1 MYLLLKR
8 NTFLGSQMVVTYLS
22 EESDRAN
29 VLARLGVSYGI
40 GMVVGPSLGGY
51 VTSNFGE
58 QASSLLAAGGSILS
72 IILVLI
78 FVPSIPKQ
86 NKTKTVIDHS
96 NATNKMVNESKTGL
110 IKNAKEILKLF
121 LIPGVGF
128 LLVLK
133 MICGIPIGVLQ
144 SMFSSKLHISY
155 RRFAI
160 SKSYYNIF
168 FSFIKSDCH

>member
-1 MYLLLKR
+1 
-8 NTFLGSQMVVTYLS
+8 MVVTYLS

-58 QASSLLAAGGSILS
+58 QASSLLAASGSFLS

-86 NKTKTVIDHS
+86 NKTSRNIIDHS
-96 NATNKMVNESKTGL
+96 NATNKMEVNNTEAKTGL
-110 IKNAKEILKLF
+110 VKNAKEIMKLF

-144 SMFSSKLHISY
+144 SMFSCKLH
-155 RRFAI
+155 
-160 SKSYYNIF
+160 KSYHRK
-168 FSFIKSDCH
+168 FSL

>member
-1 MYLLLKR
+1 MS
-8 NTFLGSQMVVTYLS
+8 FLGSQMVVTYLS

-29 VLARLGVSYGI
+29 VLSRLGVSYGI

-58 QASSLLAAGGSILS
+58 QASSLLAASGSFLS
-72 IILVLI
+72 IILVLL

-86 NKTKTVIDHS
+86 NKKRNIIDHS
-96 NATNKMVNESKTGL
+96 NATNKMDNVNNKTESKTGL
-110 IKNAKEILKLF
+110 IKNAKEIMKLF
-121 LIPGVGF
+121 FIPGVGF

-144 SMFSSKLHISY
+144 SMFSSKLHIT
-155 RRFAI
+155 
-160 SKSYYNIF
+160 
-168 FSFIKSDCH
+168 

>member
-1 MYLLLKR
+1 
-8 NTFLGSQMVVTYLS
+8 MVVTYLS

-86 NKTKTVIDHS
+86 NKTKTIIDHS
-96 NATNKMVNESKTGL
+96 NATNKMVNVNNTESKTGL
-110 IKNAKEILKLF
+110 IKNAKEIMKLF

-160 SKSYYNIF
+160 RVITF

>member
-1 MYLLLKR
+1 
-8 NTFLGSQMVVTYLS
+8 MVVTYLS

-86 NKTKTVIDHS
+86 NKTKTIIDHS
-96 NATNKMVNESKTGL
+96 NATNKMDVNNTETKTGL
-110 IKNAKEILKLF
+110 VKNAKEIMKLF

-144 SMFSSKLHISY
+144 SMFSSKLH
-155 RRFAI
+155 
-160 SKSYYNIF
+160 N
-168 FSFIKSDCH
+168 